1 MPQKTIIY
9 SATTNAGNFGKL
21 ADGATAGSA
30 ALALPS
36 GRCMML
42 LNNPTGAA
50 VNLVCGAT
58 TAAEAATA
66 FSAGAYWVFS
76 AATSIGPI
84 ELDPATT
91 WVRSSDTTSR
101 SLNIIASW

>member
-9 SATTNAGNFGKL
+9 SATTSAGTFGKL
-21 ADGATAGSA
+21 ADGATGGSA

-42 LNNPTGAA
+42 LNNPGLVA

-66 FSAGAYWVFS
+66 FGNGAYWVFS
-76 AATSIGPI
+76 ASTSIGPI

-91 WVRSSDTTSR
+91 WVRSSDTTAR
-101 SLNIIASW
+101 SINIIASW

>member
-9 SATTNAGNFGKL
+9 SATTNAGLFGKL
-21 ADGATAGSA
+21 ADGSTAGSA

-36 GRCMML
+36 GRCTML
-42 LNNPTGAA
+42 LNNPSQAA

-58 TAAEAATA
+58 TATEAAAA
-66 FSAGAYWVFS
+66 FGSGAYWVFS
-76 AATSIGPI
+76 SGTTIGPI

-91 WVRSSDTTSR
+91 WVRSSDTTAR

>member
-9 SATTNAGNFGKL
+9 SATTNAGSFGKL
-21 ADGATAGSA
+21 ADGSTTGSA

-42 LNNPTGAA
+42 LNNPGNAA

-58 TAAEAATA
+58 TAAEALTA
-66 FSAGAYWVFS
+66 FNAGAYWVFS
-76 AATSIGPI
+76 AGVTIGPI

-101 SLNIIASW
+101 SINIIASW